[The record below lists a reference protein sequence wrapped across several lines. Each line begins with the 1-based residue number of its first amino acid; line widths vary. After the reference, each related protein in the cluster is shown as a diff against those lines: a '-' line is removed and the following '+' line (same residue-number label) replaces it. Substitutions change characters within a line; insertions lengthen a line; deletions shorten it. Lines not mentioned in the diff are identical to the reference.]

1 MNTGIENHT
10 FLKETDFFNRNMDM
24 HTHITFFLLKEIY
37 GKLINIHN
45 MLNPCFF
52 RLEHIFS
59 YLRRKT
65 AYPCCNFAS
74 ENKKYGYLEVKRCL
88 LH

>member
-1 MNTGIENHT
+1 
-10 FLKETDFFNRNMDM
+10 MDLY
-24 HTHITFFLLKEIY
+24 THITPFLLKEIY

-45 MLNPCFF
+45 MLYPCFF
-52 RLEHIFS
+52 EYIFS

-74 ENKKYGYLEVKRCL
+74 KNKKYGY
-88 LH
+88 

>member
-1 MNTGIENHT
+1 MNTWIENHT
-10 FLKETDFFNRNMDM
+10 FLKETVFFRQNMDLY
-24 HTHITFFLLKEIY
+24 THITPFSLKEIY

-52 RLEHIFS
+52 RLEYIFS

-74 ENKKYGYLEVKRCL
+74 ENKKHGYLEVKRCL

>member
-1 MNTGIENHT
+1 MTTGIENHT

-52 RLEHIFS
+52 Q
-59 YLRRKT
+59 
-65 AYPCCNFAS
+65 A
-74 ENKKYGYLEVKRCL
+74 
-88 LH
+88 